1 MILGSVMEIKN
12 NDPKEPGKKWLIIVA
27 IAMLL
32 AWLANLG
39 WGIWAMDNDRTK
51 GGQWGDIFGAVNALF
66 SGAAFLM
73 IFRGYEMQR
82 YEVKLAKRELEE
94 SKQQTKDQ
102 KAALDKQNE
111 ATERQMFENTFFNIM
126 QQIDRNRNNLRYDV
140 YVFDLQKDDELTKQS
155 CIGFNAIE
163 KIYLKI
169 ESIFDQYKIWK
180 SEGTPKQFEENIH
193 RLNDDLLGEV
203 FTNGTV
209 NSHFQMIYQLF
220 NLIISNRPILNNDNS
235 IQNVEFYL
243 ALAKSQLVQYEELIF
258 LIFACGTKDK
268 DMYYKRFLQTI
279 RDNNFDFGEQSEYFY
294 YYFVIKANE

>member
-1 MILGSVMEIKN
+1 MILGGVMEIKN

-27 IAMLL
+27 IMMLL

-111 ATERQMFENTFFNIM
+111 ATERQMFENTFFKLFDNMINELRNVTSSSPDKKGIM
-126 QQIDRNRNNLRYDV
+126 VFSEFALNFKQYTETYIEHLNQFSGLSYIDTNKDIAYYD
-140 YVFDLQKDDELTKQS
+140 Y
-155 CIGFNAIE
+155 
-163 KIYLKI
+163 YLD
-169 ESIFDQYKIWK
+169 IF
-180 SEGTPKQFEENIH
+180 SG
-193 RLNDDLLGEV
+193 
-203 FTNGTV
+203 
-209 NSHFQMIYQLF
+209 
-220 NLIISNRPILNNDNS
+220 
-235 IQNVEFYL
+235 YL
-243 ALAKSQLVQYEELIF
+243 
-258 LIFACGTKDK
+258 
-268 DMYYKRFLQTI
+268 
-279 RDNNFDFGEQSEYFY
+279 
-294 YYFVIKANE
+294 KANEALITFLWQNYKKYPEYISFVSNRITSNEYIILVLSPLISSEYKNLGKLIKECGLIKELKNLSDVNELVDKLYDYIN